1 MHQKRKADHLR
12 ISLEEDIQFEGLT
25 TGLERYQFIHQ
36 ALPEM
41 ELTEVDLSLGLFGKR
56 LEAPLIISSMTGGIE
71 PAERIN
77 RNLARAAQKMG
88 VAMGVGSLRPAID
101 DPSLACTYQVR
112 EVAPDILLFANLG
125 AVQLNYGYGVEQ
137 CRRAVEMIEADGL
150 ILHLNPLQE
159 CLQEGG
165 NTDFSGLLAQIEKV
179 CRHLPLPVMV
189 KEVGWGISEDVAR
202 SLARAG
208 VAGIDVAGA
217 GGTSWSE
224 VERYRTSNEAMKN
237 VAAAFAQWGIP
248 TADSIRMAREG
259 APEVV
264 LIASGGIRTGVD
276 VAKAI
281 ALGADA
287 AALATPLLKA
297 ANLSWKAV
305 VEKLDEI
312 IGELRITMFCIGARN
327 LRELKETPHLRER
340 DP

>member
-1 MHQKRKADHLR
+1 MHKRRKADHLR
-12 ISLEEDIQFEGLT
+12 ISLEEDVQFEGLT
-25 TGLERYQFIHQ
+25 TGFERYQFIHQ

-41 ELTEVDLSLGLFGKR
+41 GFKEVDLSLNLFGKR

-71 PAERIN
+71 PAAKIN

-101 DPSLACTYQVR
+101 DPSLARTYQVR

-125 AVQLNYGYGVEQ
+125 AVQLNYGYGVEE
-137 CRRAVEMIEADGL
+137 CRCAVEMIEADAL

-159 CLQEGG
+159 CLQEEG

-179 CRHLPLPVMV
+179 CRHLPVPVMV
-189 KEVGWGISEDVAR
+189 KEVGWGISEEVAR
-202 SLARAG
+202 RLAQAG
-208 VAGIDVAGA
+208 VAAIDVAGA

-224 VERYRTSNEAMKN
+224 VERYRTSNEMMKN

-248 TADSIRMAREG
+248 TADSIRMARRG
-259 APEVV
+259 APDVA

-281 ALGADA
+281 ALGADG

-297 ANLSWKAV
+297 ANASWGTV
-305 VEKLDEI
+305 REKLDEI
-312 IGELRITMFCIGARN
+312 IEELRITMFCIGARN
-327 LRELKETPHLRER
+327 LRELKETPNLRER
-340 DP
+340 GP